1 MKATIRGN
9 GSVIYPKEAVLPK
22 KRAKKDAYSGT
33 IKVLE
38 TFNNKSE
45 VNQSDWQDELAP
57 DKPFK
62 DTLDAINK
70 DGRLNLAIET
80 YNQMILGK
88 GLKVTAKN
96 EKIQDMVNEWLD
108 EAGFDE
114 FLEDGIH
121 SYLATGN
128 WIIEKSPT
136 YDEFVEVPIT
146 TVRSI
151 TRNAKGQIKR
161 YVQHVNEKDIFFKP
175 TELVH
180 FKLTNVA
187 REPFARGLFHS
198 ILSDYEDPRTGDVYD
213 SPLIQMKQIED
224 AMPKIF
230 QGHADPTV
238 MFHFED
244 AGEQFI
250 KSQAD
255 ALKKMQKGSKI
266 VTDKAFD
273 VKVIETAGNSKFEGY
288 IEHMQRDLLEPGSKF
303 PLQFFN
309 AGFTARAASESTDSV
324 LIRKVKRIQVRL
336 ANQIKRNCIM
346 PYLRTR
352 GKRIKSK
359 DIQVF
364 FESPQKQEASIDNVI
379 TSYRDNILRRSEA
392 RKWLIDNTNVKID
405 QTDMDDEPPITSV
418 TPTDQM
424 QDNRE
429 EPQEEPKEDPE
440 TSDND
445 KEEKVFERVM
455 TDLKNMVNV
464 REELEAHEKRKN
476 TSEILKFIK
485 ELKSNDD

>member
-22 KRAKKDAYSGT
+22 KRAKKEAYSGT

-38 TFNNKSE
+38 AFNNKSE

-57 DKPFK
+57 DRPFIE
-62 DTLDAINK
+62 TLDAINK

-80 YNQMILGK
+80 YNQMVLGK

-96 EKIQDMVNEWLD
+96 NKIQDMVNEWLD

-121 SYLATGN
+121 SYLSTGN
-128 WIIEKSPT
+128 WIVEKSPT

-146 TVRSI
+146 TVKSI

-161 YVQHVNEKDIFFKP
+161 YVQHVNDKDIFFKP
-175 TELVH
+175 SEVVH

-198 ILSDYEDPRTGDVYD
+198 ILSDYEDPRTGEVYD

-224 AMPKIF
+224 AMPQIF

-255 ALKKMQKGSKI
+255 ALKKMKKGSKI

-336 ANQIKRNCIM
+336 ANQIKRNCIL

-364 FESPQKQEASIDNVI
+364 FESPQKQEASIENVI

-392 RKWLIDNTNVKID
+392 RQWLVDNTNVKID
-405 QTDMDDEPPITSV
+405 QSDMDDEPPITSV
-418 TPTDQM
+418 TPTNQL
-424 QDNRE
+424 QDDRE
-429 EPQEEPKEDPE
+429 EPQEEPKEEPE

-464 REELEAHEKRKN
+464 REELAAHEKRKN

-485 ELKSNDD
+485 ELKSND